1 MVAATRFTGFP
12 IEAFE
17 FYDQL
22 AVNNARPWWQE
33 HKSDYERSVRDPL
46 LALTG
51 ELAEEF
57 GPARLFRPYR
67 DTRFSK
73 DKTPI
78 KDHQGAAV
86 YLEEALG
93 YYVQVSASGL
103 FVAGGWYSPQGQQ
116 LRRFRDAISS
126 GQAGHLRSLIKKADK
141 QGWEVDGQPVKTKP
155 RGVAADDPN
164 LDLLRMRMLTVG
176 RNYPVEAWLGT
187 RKTLTVVR
195 SGWRQIRPLLEW
207 LADTVGPAV
216 DPADESD

>member
-1 MVAATRFTGFP
+1 MADASRFSGFP
-12 IEAFE
+12 VEAFE

-33 HKSDYERSVRDPL
+33 HKADYERYVRDPL

-51 ELAEEF
+51 ELADEF
-57 GPARLFRPYR
+57 GAARLFRPYR

-86 YLEEALG
+86 YLEDALG
-93 YYVQVSASGL
+93 YYVQVSAAGL

-116 LRRFRDAISS
+116 LQRFRDAIS
-126 GQAGHLRSLIKKADK
+126 AGHAGHVRGLVKKAQK
-141 QGWEVDGQPVKTKP
+141 QGWEVDGQQVKTRP

-164 LDLLRMRMLTVG
+164 LDLLRMRMLTLG
-176 RNYPVEAWLGT
+176 RTYPVEPWLGT
-187 RKTLTVVR
+187 RKSLTVVR

-216 DPADESD
+216 DPADQGD